1 MIKTLIEITK
11 LAVLAV
17 GALAIGLLVFVIV
30 NNVLVMAL

>member
-30 NNVLVMAL
+30 NNVLVMSL